1 MIFNKKGFNF
11 PNIHSRINIESIN
24 DYKNKIDLFKKN
36 INKNEKY
43 SYIEFNSE
51 YQERKKEKFVIYDYD
66 PLFINKHNQF
76 LNLKDYNSIESL
88 IVEFIKENSKN
99 QLIDFFEIKQFL
111 SIFLKDIYH
120 FIIIKL
126 NFKNNITIN
135 DILSLIQNYKNEII
149 YNSVFLGENVFSKK
163 TFDLYDEILERF
175 NIMEIIE
182 KMKLENFNIRHE
194 EIDYKNLFFGVYPI
208 VFNDVDEFYEK
219 VIINSIFLS
228 SIRGILY
235 QSVNQQDQNNQFTKK
250 PIFSGMKQR
259 KIIFVI
265 FDKGIENDN
274 TFIFYTQLRSLG
286 VRLIF
291 PNNIKSTI
299 NNKYYIANTI
309 PINFDF

>member
-1 MIFNKKGFNF
+1 
-11 PNIHSRINIESIN
+11 
-24 DYKNKIDLFKKN
+24 
-36 INKNEKY
+36 
-43 SYIEFNSE
+43 
-51 YQERKKEKFVIYDYD
+51 
-66 PLFINKHNQF
+66 
-76 LNLKDYNSIESL
+76 
-88 IVEFIKENSKN
+88 
-99 QLIDFFEIKQFL
+99 
-111 SIFLKDIYH
+111 
-120 FIIIKL
+120 
-126 NFKNNITIN
+126 
-135 DILSLIQNYKNEII
+135 
-149 YNSVFLGENVFSKK
+149 
-163 TFDLYDEILERF
+163 
-175 NIMEIIE
+175 MEIIE

-228 SIRGILY
+228 SIRCILY